1 MSSRLFPFWW
11 LVAPEVVTIFTV
23 YSHVIDGSF
32 SSGDSL
38 IGGAQT
44 IDGLVLYAYVVN
56 QDTVNDDYEDMDL
69 WINGI
74 DTSINGCVMDR
85 DGDYVGLGDALAE
98 GTRVDFGWAY
108 DFFRQGG
115 EAPHTSY
122 NVKAK
127 RTGTFKKT
135 VKVVVIHRQAT

>member
-1 MSSRLFPFWW
+1 
-11 LVAPEVVTIFTV
+11 VAPEVVTIFTV
-23 YSHVIDGSF
+23 YDHVIDGDF

-44 IDGLVLYAYVVN
+44 VDGLVLFAYVID
-56 QDTVNDDYEDMDL
+56 QDTGVDEYKDMDL

-74 DTSINGCVMDR
+74 DVSITGCVMDR
-85 DGDYVGLGDALAE
+85 DGDNIGLGDAIAE
-98 GTRVDFGWAY
+98 GSRLDFGWAY

-122 NVKAK
+122 NVKAGES
-127 RTGTFKKT
+127 GTYKKT
-135 VKVVVIHRQAT
+135 VKVIVLHRQAT